1 MSFSP
6 FTLHNRFVFLQL
18 TELYRNSLV
27 GDSFERLEIEA
38 FSKGSILV
46 DYYVSFKEFEGQV
59 TTSVLKEVLNQ
70 QFEGQDGSSKLGRFT
85 IDPTFTDFY
94 GKNKSNFFQFRIVDF
109 YQVSAL

>member
-1 MSFSP
+1 MSGSQILYFIVLLCLKNP
-6 FTLHNRFVFLQL
+6 NCIIIHLDFLQL

-85 IDPTFTDFY
+85 IDPNFTDFY
-94 GKNKSNFFQFRIVDF
+94 GKDQT
-109 YQVSAL
+109 

>member
-1 MSFSP
+1 M
-6 FTLHNRFVFLQL
+6 QL

-59 TTSVLKEVLNQ
+59 TTSVIKEVLNQ

-85 IDPTFTDFY
+85 IDPMFTDFY
-94 GKNKSNFFQFRIVDF
+94 GKTQTFLKSGFMIVNKFLFSSRPERIFCTSN
-109 YQVSAL
+109 